1 MKELLLLS
9 AFLFEANVS
18 AQEEIDLDRSYRE
31 IVPNGYTIIESIH
44 GDLNGDSK
52 DDIVLMIQGTDQ
64 NKIVIDERRGQLDLN
79 RRGIIVALRNNNKYD
94 VVVEN
99 DNCFYSDDEDGGVY
113 IVPYID
119 MSIKKGNLH
128 IHFSHGRYGYWKYN
142 FRYQDSDLELIG
154 YDESANR
161 GPRVEVVT
169 SINYLT
175 KKMLTKENVNE
186 LDDYD
191 PIFKEKWSTFS
202 LEHRFKLGEI
212 SDFTEFGDGVRNR

>member
-9 AFLFEANVS
+9 ALLFGANVL
-18 AQEEIDLDRSYRE
+18 AQEKIDLDSSYWE
-31 IVPNGYTIIESIH
+31 IVPNGHTIIEAIH
-44 GDLNGDSK
+44 GDLNGDGR

-64 NKIVIDERRGQLDLN
+64 NKMVTDEYRGQLDLN
-79 RRGIIVALRNNNKYD
+79 RRGIIVALRNNDEYD

-99 DNCFYSDDEDGGVY
+99 DNCFFSVDEEGRAEE
-113 IVPYID
+113 IL
-119 MSIKKGNLH
+119 MSITKGNLH
-128 IHFSHGRYGYWKYN
+128 IDFLDGRFENQWSYN

-154 YDESANR
+154 YDAMANR

-175 KKMLTKENVNE
+175 KKMLTTENVSD
-186 LDDYD
+186 LDDD
-191 PIFKEKWSTFS
+191 VPIFKEKWSTFV
-202 LEHRFKLGEI
+202 LEHRFKLSQI

>member
-9 AFLFEANVS
+9 TLLFGANVL
-18 AQEEIDLDRSYRE
+18 AQEKIDLDSSYRE
-31 IVPNGYTIIESIH
+31 IVPNGHTIIEAIH
-44 GDLNGDSK
+44 GDLNGDSR

-64 NKIVIDERRGQLDLN
+64 NKIVTDELRGRLDLN
-79 RRGIIVALRNNNKYD
+79 RRGIIVALRGNDNYD

-99 DNCFYSDDEDGGVY
+99 DNCFFSDDEDGGVY
-113 IVPYID
+113 MVPDIL
-119 MSIKKGNLH
+119 MSITKGNLY
-128 IHFSHGRYGYWKYN
+128 IDFLHGRYGYWSYN

-154 YDESANR
+154 YDASDNR

-175 KKMLTKENVNE
+175 KKMLTKKNVNE
-186 LDDYD
+186 LDDDD
-191 PIFKEKWSTFS
+191 PIFKEMWSTFV
-202 LEHRFKLGEI
+202 LEHRFKLSQI

>member
-9 AFLFEANVS
+9 TLLFGANVL
-18 AQEEIDLDRSYRE
+18 AQEKIDLDSSYRE
-31 IVPNGYTIIESIH
+31 ILPNGHTIIEAIH
-44 GDLNGDSK
+44 GDLNRDSR

-64 NKIVIDERRGQLDLN
+64 NKIVTDELRGRLDLN
-79 RRGIIVALRNNNKYD
+79 RRGIIVALRGNDKYD

-99 DNCFYSDDEDGGVY
+99 DNCFFSDDEDGGVY
-113 IVPYID
+113 MVPDIL
-119 MSIKKGNLH
+119 MSITKGNLY
-128 IHFSHGRYGYWKYN
+128 IDFLHGRYGYWSYN

-154 YDESANR
+154 YDASENR

-175 KKMLTKENVNE
+175 KKMLTKENINE
-186 LDDYD
+186 LDDDD
-191 PIFKEKWSTFS
+191 PIFKEKWSTFV
-202 LEHRFKLGEI
+202 LEHRFKLSQI